1 LEKLKMANIFDLT
14 GTTLA
19 ANYRKVAPST
29 QLGTRK
35 LRFVR
40 VSVASGGPSL
50 VTNYTLSDSNYSKT
64 VLQMQNFGETFAI
77 GKPAAGAGSSTA
89 FVMVMSDDTI
99 QDSANDTNAIA
110 VPGVWQQAEAAV
122 AASLGSGTVTITD
135 LYLLGD
141 DFGTVSSDVYDGTL
155 ASMAGSNQKT

>member
-1 LEKLKMANIFDLT
+1 MANMWDLT

-50 VTNYTLSDSNYSKT
+50 VTSYTASDSNFSKA
-64 VLQMQNFGETFAI
+64 VLQMQNYGETFAI
-77 GKPAAGAGSSTA
+77 GKPAAGAASSTA
-89 FVMVMSDDTI
+89 FVMVMSDDTM
-99 QDSANDTNAIA
+99 QDSAVDTNVVA
-110 VPGVWQQAEAAV
+110 VPGSWAQAEAAV

-141 DFGTVSSDVYDGTL
+141 DFGTVSADVYDGTL